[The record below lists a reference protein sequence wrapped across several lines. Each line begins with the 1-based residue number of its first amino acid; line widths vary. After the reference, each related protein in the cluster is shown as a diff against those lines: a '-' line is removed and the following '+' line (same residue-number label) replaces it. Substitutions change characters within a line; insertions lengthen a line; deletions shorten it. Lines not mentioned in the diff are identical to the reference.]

1 MIIVSYVY
9 KKPIIIIEHRFGH
22 KFQMCKENG
31 FTDFNLITHDNMIH
45 LQNWVL

>member
-9 KKPIIIIEHRFGH
+9 KKPIIIIEHKSYTNF
-22 KFQMCKENG
+22 KCVKKMNAQISNV
-31 FTDFNLITHDNMIH
+31 ITHDNMIH